1 LSPYIDQLETVILSR
16 DRITMKVITGPSS
29 SGIDP
34 TEQEV
39 QQLARSLYHEA
50 AEHKPSIFEP
60 QDWLGK
66 MIEWSLEDES
76 LRVALFRF
84 VDVLPSLDSA
94 AEIGRHLE
102 EYFAKVDHA
111 FGGLVFLAQALR
123 AGWLLAPVARHNVTR
138 LARRFIVDEQPGALR
153 SALETL
159 RKEPAAFTL
168 DVVGEATVSEK
179 EALATQ
185 RRYLDL
191 LQSLSSI
198 SASWPVI
205 PQIDQGPDGPLPR
218 INLSV
223 KASALC
229 ARFDP
234 LDPDSEK
241 IVRERLRPLFSE
253 AARLNAA
260 LTLDM
265 EQYSFKDLTLSILR
279 DLLEESE
286 FQRQP
291 HAAIAIQAY
300 LRDAEHD
307 VKELIQW
314 ARARKRRIGV
324 RLVKGAYWDSEITW
338 AKQKGWPIPVFLE
351 KTETDANYERLT
363 RLLLESYDI
372 VDAAFGSHNIR
383 SLAHAIVTAE
393 KLGVPN
399 YGYEIQMLYGM
410 GEPIRQ
416 AIIRN
421 GQRVRVYLP
430 VGRLLPGMAYLIRR
444 LMENTS
450 NTSFLRQTYAEEEQ
464 IDKLIMPPPKKT
476 ITPSRK
482 TARKRAAAAAVEP
495 FQNEPLLDFSRAENR
510 GQFAQALKTVRKQFA
525 RNYPLWIGGE
535 ELKTKKWLESVNPAA
550 PEEVVGRVPVAGR
563 GEAERAVVNA
573 VEFFPEWSR
582 TPASERAAFMFRA
595 ADIMRRRR
603 IELAAWEVFE
613 VGKGWREADADVAE
627 AIDYLEY
634 YGREMLRLSEPQV
647 TQKLPGES
655 NVYLYEPRGVAAVI
669 APWNFPLAILTG
681 MTAAAL
687 VTGNCAVIKPAEQS
701 PVMGALL
708 MEILREAELPPAACQ
723 LLQGGGELG
732 AYLVRHASVQLI
744 AFTGSREVGLEILR
758 TAYDHQPG
766 QEHVKRVVCEMGG
779 KNAIIVDEDADLD
792 EAVVHILESAFGYQ
806 GQKCSAASR
815 IVLVDEI
822 HDLLLERLVEAVR
835 SLKIGQP
842 EDPRNFIGPVIDA
855 AAHSKIIGYLALGK
869 REGKCV
875 LEREAPTKG
884 FFVGPAI
891 FSEIEPDH
899 RLANEEIFGPV
910 LSVIKAKDFNHAL
923 QVANRSAYGLT
934 GGVFSR
940 SPAHIEKTRREYRV
954 GNLYINRGITGAIVE
969 RQPFGGLKLS
979 GIGSKAGGPDY
990 LLQFLE
996 PRTISENTLRHGF
1009 VAPEEL
1015 KN

>member
-1 LSPYIDQLETVILSR
+1 MVP
-16 DRITMKVITGPSS
+16 GN
-29 SGIDP
+29 DP
-34 TEQEV
+34 TEQKIQE
-39 QQLARSLYHEA
+39 LGRSLYHQA

-94 AEIGRHLE
+94 AEVGRHLE

-123 AGWLLAPVARHNVTR
+123 AGWLLAPVARHNVRR
-138 LARRFIVDEQPGALR
+138 LARRFIVDEEPGALR
-153 SALETL
+153 SALESL

-191 LQSLSSI
+191 LQSLSTI
-198 SASWPVI
+198 SASWPLI
-205 PQIDQGPDGPLPR
+205 PQIDQGPAGPIPR

-223 KASALC
+223 KASALY

-241 IVRERLRPLFSE
+241 IVRERLRPLFRE
-253 AARLNAA
+253 ATRLNAA

-265 EQYSFKDLTLSILR
+265 EQYSFKDLSLAIFR
-279 DLLEESE
+279 GLLEEPE
-286 FQRQP
+286 FANQP

-300 LRDAEHD
+300 LREAERD
-307 VKELIQW
+307 VTELIQW
-314 ARARKRRIGV
+314 ACARNRRIGV

-338 AKQKGWPIPVFLE
+338 AKQRGWPIPVFLE
-351 KTETDANYERLT
+351 KTQTDANYERLT
-363 RLLLESYDI
+363 RLLLENYDV

-383 SLAHAIVTAE
+383 SLAHAIVAAKE
-393 KLGVPN
+393 IGVPD
-399 YGYEIQMLYGM
+399 YRYEIQVLYGM
-410 GEPIRQ
+410 GEPVRQ
-416 AIIRN
+416 AIIQN

-450 NTSFLRQTYAEEEQ
+450 NTSFLRQTYADEEQ
-464 IDKLIMPPPKKT
+464 IDKLIMPPAAPKKAT
-476 ITPSRK
+476 SQVRK
-482 TARKRAAAAAVEP
+482 AARKNVLEP
-495 FQNEPLLDFSRAENR
+495 FQNEPLLDFSRETNR
-510 GQFAQALKTVRKQFA
+510 NRFTKALADVRQKFG
-525 RNYPLWIGGE
+525 RDYRLWIGGE
-535 ELKTKKWLESVNPAA
+535 EAETKKWFDSVNPAA
-550 PEEVVGRVPVAGR
+550 PEQVVGRVPVADR
-563 GEAERAVVNA
+563 GEAGRAVVRA
-573 VEFFPEWSR
+573 AEFFPEWRR
-582 TPASERAAFMFRA
+582 TPASERATLMFRA
-595 ADIMRRRR
+595 ADVMRRRR
-603 IELAAWEVFE
+603 MELAAWEVFE

-634 YGREMLRLSEPQV
+634 YGREMLRLSEPRV

-655 NVYLYEPRGVAAVI
+655 NVYLYEARGVAAVI

-701 PVMGALL
+701 PVTGALL
-708 MEILREAELPPAACQ
+708 MDILREAELPPAACQ
-723 LLQGGGELG
+723 LLQGGGALG
-732 AYLVRHASVQLI
+732 AYLVHHAAVQII

-758 TAYDHQPG
+758 AAYDHQPG

-792 EAVVHILESAFGYQ
+792 EAVVLILESAFGYQ

-815 IVLVDEI
+815 IILVDEI
-822 HDLLLERLVEAVR
+822 HDPLLERLVGAVR
-835 SLKIGQP
+835 SLKIGPP

-855 AAHSKIIGYLALGK
+855 AARAKIIGYIDLGK
-869 REGKCV
+869 YEGKCL
-875 LEREAPTKG
+875 LEREAPPAG

-891 FSEIEPDH
+891 FSGIEPDH

-910 LSVIKAKDFNHAL
+910 LSVIKAMDFKHAL
-923 QVANRSAYGLT
+923 EIANCSAYGLT

-940 SPAHIEKTRREYRV
+940 SPAHIDKARREFRV

-979 GIGSKAGGPDY
+979 GIGSKAGGADY

>member
-1 LSPYIDQLETVILSR
+1 MDLI
-16 DRITMKVITGPSS
+16 
-29 SGIDP
+29 
-34 TEQEV
+34 EQEI
-39 QQLARSLYHEA
+39 QQLARSLYHRA
-50 AEHKPSIFEP
+50 AEDKPSIFDA

-84 VDVLPSLDSA
+84 VDVLPSLDTA
-94 AEIGRHLE
+94 GEIGRHLE

-123 AGWLLAPVARHNVTR
+123 AGWLLAPVARQNVTR
-138 LARRFIVDEQPGALR
+138 LARRFIVDEEPAALR

-191 LQSLSSI
+191 LQSLSII
-198 SASWPVI
+198 SASWPVV
-205 PQIDQGPDGPLPR
+205 PQIDQGATGPLPR

-234 LDPDSEK
+234 LDPDSERM
-241 IVRERLRPLFSE
+241 VRERLRPLFRE
-253 AARLNAA
+253 AARLNAG

-265 EQYSFKDLTLSILR
+265 EQYSLKNLTLAIFRGLV
-279 DLLEESE
+279 EESE
-286 FQRQP
+286 FASQP

-300 LRDAEHD
+300 LRDAEDD
-307 VKELIQW
+307 VTELIGW
-314 ARARKRRIGV
+314 VRARRRRIGV

-351 KTETDANYERLT
+351 KPETDANYERLAS
-363 RLLLESYDI
+363 LLLESNDV
-372 VDAAFGSHNIR
+372 VDAAFGSHNLR
-383 SLAHAIVTAE
+383 TLSYAIVTAE
-393 KLGVPN
+393 KLGLPQRS
-399 YGYEIQMLYGM
+399 YEIQMLYGM
-410 GEPIRQ
+410 GEPIRH
-416 AIIRN
+416 AIIQN

-430 VGRLLPGMAYLIRR
+430 VGKLLPGMAYLIRR

-450 NTSFLRQTYAEEEQ
+450 NTSFLRQTYADEEQ
-464 IDKLIMPPPKKT
+464 IDKLIASPAPAKSVT
-476 ITPSRK
+476 QARK
-482 TARKRAAAAAVEP
+482 TTRRRAAVNAVEP
-495 FQNEPLLDFSRAENR
+495 FQNEPLLDFAREENR
-510 GQFAQALKTVRKQFA
+510 SRFAGFLKEVRKKFT
-525 RNYPLWIGGE
+525 RSHPLWIGGDE
-535 ELKTKKWLESVNPAA
+535 IETKSWLNSVNPAA
-550 PEEVVGRVPVAGR
+550 PEEIVGRVPVAAR
-563 GEAERAVVNA
+563 EEAEHAVVNA
-573 VEFFPEWSR
+573 LEFFPQWRR
-582 TPASERAAFMFRA
+582 TPVSERATVMFRA

-603 IELAAWEVFE
+603 VELAAWEVFE
-613 VGKGWREADADVAE
+613 VAKSWREADADVAE

-634 YGREMLRLSEPQV
+634 YGREMLRLSEPRL

-655 NVYLYEPRGVAAVI
+655 NVYLYEPRGVGAVI

-681 MTAAAL
+681 MTAATL
-687 VTGNCAVIKPAEQS
+687 VTGNCAVVKPAEQS
-701 PVMGALL
+701 PVMGAFL
-708 MEILREAELPPAACQ
+708 MEILREANLPPVACQ

-732 AYLVRHASVQLI
+732 AYLVRHAAVQLI

-779 KNAIIVDEDADLD
+779 KNAIVVDQDADLD

-815 IVLVDEI
+815 VILVDEV

-835 SLKIGQP
+835 SLKIGPP

-855 AAHSKIIGYLALGK
+855 AAQSKIIGYLALGK
-869 REGKCV
+869 REGKCL
-875 LEREAPTKG
+875 LECEAPTEG

-891 FSEIEPDH
+891 FSEIEPEH
-899 RLANEEIFGPV
+899 RLANDEIFGPV
-910 LSVIKAKDFNHAL
+910 LSVIKAKNFGHAL
-923 QVANRSAYGLT
+923 EIANGSAYALT

-940 SPAHIEKTRREYRV
+940 SPAHIDKARREFRV

-1009 VAPEEL
+1009 VAPGEL
-1015 KN
+1015 K

>member
-1 LSPYIDQLETVILSR
+1 MTPA
-16 DRITMKVITGPSS
+16 
-29 SGIDP
+29 IDP

-138 LARRFIVDEQPGALR
+138 LARRFIVDEELDVLR

-191 LQSLSSI
+191 LQSLSAI

-205 PQIDQGPDGPLPR
+205 PQIDQGPDGLLPR

-241 IVRERLRPLFSE
+241 IVRERLGPLFSE
-253 AARLNAA
+253 AARLNAT

-265 EQYSFKDLTLSILR
+265 EQYSFKDLTLSIFR
-279 DLLEESE
+279 GLLEESE
-286 FQRQP
+286 LQSQP
-291 HAAIAIQAY
+291 YAAIAIQAY

-338 AKQKGWPIPVFLE
+338 AKQKGWAIPVFLE
-351 KTETDANYERLT
+351 KTETDASYERLT
-363 RLLLESYDI
+363 RLLLESYDV

-393 KLGVPN
+393 KVGVPK

-464 IDKLIMPPPKKT
+464 IDKLIVPPAPKKT
-476 ITPSRK
+476 ITQARK
-482 TARKRAAAAAVEP
+482 SARKRATADAVEP
-495 FQNEPLLDFSRAENR
+495 FQNEPLLDFSREENR
-510 GQFAQALKTVRKQFA
+510 GQFAQALNTVRRQFA
-525 RNYPLWIGGE
+525 RNDPLWIGGE
-535 ELKTKKWLESVNPAA
+535 EVETKKWLDSVNPAA
-550 PEEVVGRVPVAGR
+550 PEEIIGRVPVADR

-582 TPASERAAFMFRA
+582 TRASDRAAFMFRA

-634 YGREMLRLSEPQV
+634 YGREMLRLSEPRV

-655 NVYLYEPRGVAAVI
+655 NVYFYEPRGVAAVI

-687 VTGNCAVIKPAEQS
+687 VTGNCTVVKPAEQS

-732 AYLVRHASVQLI
+732 AYLVRHAAAQLI

-779 KNAIIVDEDADLD
+779 KNGIIVDEDADLD
-792 EAVVHILESAFGYQ
+792 EAVVHIVESAFGYQ

-815 IVLVDEI
+815 IILVDEI

-835 SLKIGQP
+835 SLKIGPP

-855 AAHSKIIGYLALGK
+855 AAHAKIIGYIDLGK
-869 REGKCV
+869 REGMCV
-875 LEREAPTKG
+875 LEREAPREG
-884 FFVGPAI
+884 FFAGPAI
-891 FSEIEPDH
+891 FSEIKPED

-910 LSVIKAKDFNHAL
+910 LSVIKAKDFSHAL
-923 QVANRSAYGLT
+923 QIANRSAYGLT

-940 SPAHIEKTRREYRV
+940 SPAHIEKARREFRV

-1009 VAPEEL
+1009 VAPEEF